1 MNAKFKRFIK
11 FCFSSLIVFVV
22 VKVPIMYVL
31 TEFGNVHYL
40 FSGLI
45 AGVVPTI
52 ANFIPS
58 EFWVWKK
65 K

>member
-1 MNAKFKRFIK
+1 LNDKFKRFIK
-11 FCFSSLIVFVV
+11 FCFSSLVVFVV

-31 TEFGNVHYL
+31 TEFGDVHYL
-40 FSGLI
+40 VSGLI

-52 ANFIPS
+52 ANFVPS